1 MQLSRAK
8 EKIMK
13 GLANKRRGVRFLC
26 TLFLTV
32 LLFMPTETE
41 AETTITIGQGASKT
55 CTVGYS
61 TETITVILS
70 GTSNRVIIQGKPTWI
85 SGSGSGP
92 KMTFHI
98 SANASSSPRSGEIVF
113 MDPSTS
119 KTWRL
124 SIRQQGVPTVTIKFD
139 SNGGSGNIPSNTYT
153 IGSTYGSLPAGP
165 TPPTGYTFE
174 GWYTAVSG
182 GSKVTASS
190 IVSSGIT
197 TLYARYKAKVYTI
210 SFDSC
215 SGSDVSSLSASYG
228 TTYGTLPTPTR
239 TGYTFAGWYTAAS
252 GGTQI
257 TSSGTVTNNIT
268 LYAHW
273 TANKYTVKFD
283 GNGGSDPDAIKVTY
297 DSTYGTLPTPT
308 RTGYKFLGWFT
319 AKTNGTRVKASTKVT
334 ITATQQLY
342 AHWQGISVTVSFDSN
357 GGSDVASITVTYDGT
372 YGTLPV
378 PTRDGYTFLG
388 WFTAKTDGTK
398 VADTTKVTAT
408 ADQTLY
414 ALWEGAPIETRFDV
428 CGGSGTV
435 PSRTYTVGEV
445 FGSIPAGPTPP
456 TGYKFTG
463 WFRTKSGGYRIAKS
477 SIVKPTDK
485 ILYAQYQPKTFTVTF
500 DSTGGSY
507 ASSKTVTYDEIYGPM
522 NSPTRPGY
530 VFRGWFTEK
539 IGGTQKAPYTKV
551 TITSD
556 ITLYAHWERE
566 TVTVHFDSN
575 GGSGQ
580 VSDVTYTIGETF
592 GTLPN
597 APKAPAGY
605 TFAGWFRTKSGGFR
619 IAKSS
624 IVQATDTVLYAHW
637 TGGTITV
644 RFDVN
649 GGSGT
654 VPSCTYTIGDTFGTL
669 PSGPKPP
676 AGYEF
681 VGWFRTK
688 TGGYRIAKSSGVKA
702 TDTVLYAQY
711 KKIE

>member
-1 MQLSRAK
+1 
-8 EKIMK
+8 MK
-13 GLANKRRGVRFLC
+13 GLASKRSVVRFIC
-26 TLFLTV
+26 TLFLAV
-32 LLFMPTETE
+32 LLFAPTETE
-41 AETTITIGQGASKT
+41 ADTTINLTAGGSSVYTARYTS
-55 CTVGYS
+55 
-61 TETITVILS
+61 ETITVRLS
-70 GTSNRVIIQGKPTWI
+70 GAGNHVVIQGRPSWMTV
-85 SGSGSGP
+85 SGSG
-92 KMTFHI
+92 TQYTLHI
-98 SANASSSPRSGEIVF
+98 PANTSSSPRSGQIVF

-124 SIRQQGVPTVTIKFD
+124 TIRQNGVPAVTVKFD
-139 SNGGSGNIPSNTYT
+139 SNGGYGSIPSYSYI

-182 GSKVTASS
+182 GSKITASS
-190 IVSSGIT
+190 IVSGSIT
-197 TLYARYKAKVYTI
+197 TLYAHYRAKVFTI

-215 SGSDVSSLSASYG
+215 GGSDVSPMSV
-228 TTYGTLPTPTR
+228 TYGNAYLSFPTPTR
-239 TGYTFAGWYTAAS
+239 TGYTFNGWYTTS
-252 GGTQI
+252 GGGTQI
-257 TSSGTVTNNIT
+257 TNTSAITSNTT

-283 GNGGSDPDAIKVTY
+283 GNGGSNPNAIKVTF

-308 RTGYKFLGWFT
+308 RDGYTFLGWFT
-319 AKTNGTRVKASTKVT
+319 TKTNGTQVKASTKVT

-342 AHWQGISVTVSFDSN
+342 AHWT
-357 GGSDVASITVTYDGT
+357 
-372 YGTLPV
+372 
-378 PTRDGYTFLG
+378 
-388 WFTAKTDGTK
+388 
-398 VADTTKVTAT
+398 
-408 ADQTLY
+408 
-414 ALWEGAPIETRFDV
+414 GAPIEVCFDL

-435 PSRTYTVGEV
+435 ASRTYTVGETY
-445 FGSIPAGPTPP
+445 GSIPAGPTPP
-456 TGYKFTG
+456 TGYKFLG

-477 SIVKPTDK
+477 SIVQATDT
-485 ILYAQYQPKTFTVTF
+485 ILYAQYAPKTFTVTF

-507 ASSKTVTYDEIYGPM
+507 TAPKTVTYDETYGPM
-522 NSPTRPGY
+522 NSPTRQGY

-539 IGGTQKAPYTKV
+539 IGGTQMAPFTKV
-551 TITSD
+551 AITSD

-566 TVTVHFDSN
+566 TITIHFDLN

-580 VSDVTYTIGETF
+580 VSDVTYNVGEAY

-597 APKAPAGY
+597 APKAPTGY
-605 TFAGWFRTKSGGFR
+605 TFAGWFRTPTGGYR

-624 IVQATDTVLYAHW
+624 IVQATDTILYAHW
-637 TGGTITV
+637 TGGSITV

-654 VPSCTYTIGDTFGTL
+654 VPDRTYTIGDTFGTL
-669 PSGPKPP
+669 PAGPTPP

-702 TDTVLYAQY
+702 TDTILYAQY